1 MPARRRSAKIAEAP
15 VKKSPSAKVTVTKYT
30 KPLDEIEM
38 TETPVESPKGKDRK
52 FAPTRPEKPNLTY
65 VDYVEDFKVRMQ
77 INNYE
82 VIEFIDDC
90 KRAYKTV
97 HPYIIKAS
105 DYTVKTFN
113 QLRDQLQSE
122 PVGVTST
129 TQTEE

>member
-1 MPARRRSAKIAEAP
+1 MPARRRSAKTVDAP

-65 VDYVEDFKVRMQ
+65 VDYVEDFKVRLQ

-97 HPYIIKAS
+97 NPYIIKAS

-113 QLRDQLQSE
+113 QIRESLSQ

>member
-113 QLRDQLQSE
+113 LLRD
-122 PVGVTST
+122 
-129 TQTEE
+129 

>member
-38 TETPVESPKGKDRK
+38 TETPVEAPQTKTRK

-65 VDYVEDFKVRMQ
+65 VDYIEDFKVRMQ

-90 KRAYKTV
+90 KRAYTHV
-97 HPYIIKAS
+97 HPYVIKAS
-105 DYTVKTFN
+105 DFTVKTFN
-113 QLRDQLQSE
+113 QIRESLSQ

>member
-1 MPARRRSAKIAEAP
+1 MPARRRSAKTVDAP

-65 VDYVEDFKVRMQ
+65 VDYVEDFKVRLQ

-113 QLRDQLQSE
+113 QIRESLSQ

>member
-1 MPARRRSAKIAEAP
+1 MPARRRSAKTAEAP

-38 TETPVESPKGKDRK
+38 TETPVEAPQTKTRK

-65 VDYVEDFKVRMQ
+65 VDYIEDFKVRMQ

-90 KRAYKTV
+90 KRAYTYV
-97 HPYIIKAS
+97 HPYVIKAS
-105 DYTVKTFN
+105 DFTVKTFN
-113 QLRDQLQSE
+113 QIRESLSQ

>member
-1 MPARRRSAKIAEAP
+1 MPARRRSAKTVDAP

-65 VDYVEDFKVRMQ
+65 VDYVEDFKVRLQ

-97 HPYIIKAS
+97 HPYVIKAS
-105 DYTVKTFN
+105 DFTVKTFN
-113 QLRDQLQSE
+113 QIRESLSQ

>member
-1 MPARRRSAKIAEAP
+1 MPARRRSAKTVDAP

-97 HPYIIKAS
+97 HPYIIKAA

-113 QLRDQLQSE
+113 QIREALSQ
-122 PVGVTST
+122 PVGVTAT

>member
-1 MPARRRSAKIAEAP
+1 MPARRRSAKTVDAP

-113 QLRDQLQSE
+113 QIRESLSQ

>member
-1 MPARRRSAKIAEAP
+1 MPARRRSAKTAEAP

-38 TETPVESPKGKDRK
+38 TETPVEAPQTKTRK

-65 VDYVEDFKVRMQ
+65 VDYIEDFKVRMQ

-90 KRAYKTV
+90 KRAYTHV
-97 HPYIIKAS
+97 HPYVIKAS
-105 DYTVKTFN
+105 DFTVKTFN
-113 QLRDQLQSE
+113 QIRESLSQ

>member
-38 TETPVESPKGKDRK
+38 TETPVEAPQTKTRK

-65 VDYVEDFKVRMQ
+65 VDYIEDFKVRMQ

-90 KRAYKTV
+90 KRAYTYV
-97 HPYIIKAS
+97 HPYVIKAS
-105 DYTVKTFN
+105 DFTVKTFN
-113 QLRDQLQSE
+113 QIRESLSQ

>member
-1 MPARRRSAKIAEAP
+1 MPARRRSAKTVDAP

-38 TETPVESPKGKDRK
+38 TETPVEAPQGKDRK

-113 QLRDQLQSE
+113 QIRESLSQ